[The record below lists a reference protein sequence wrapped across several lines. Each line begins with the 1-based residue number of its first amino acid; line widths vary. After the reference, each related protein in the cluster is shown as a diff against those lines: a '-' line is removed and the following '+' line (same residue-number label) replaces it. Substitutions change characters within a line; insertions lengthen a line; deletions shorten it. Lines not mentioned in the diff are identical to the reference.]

1 MPRNAPT
8 PAQRFRAAR
17 EAFELAMQMGC
28 LPAQA
33 RETRRREEAERQW
46 KESGERLRAAMNRP
60 LRRAA
65 AEPAPEI
72 IAETPGSSLVE
83 APLTMP
89 EAPRRWW
96 LD

>member
-1 MPRNAPT
+1 MPRKSLT
-8 PAQRFRAAR
+8 PAQRFRTAR

-33 RETRRREEAERQW
+33 RETRRREEADRQW
-46 KESGERLRAAMNRP
+46 QESGERLRAAMNRP
-60 LRRAA
+60 LRGSTA
-65 AEPAPEI
+65 AETAPARI
-72 IAETPGSSLVE
+72 VE
-83 APLTMP
+83 PPLTTP